1 MKKDKKKDKPAN
13 KTPELSKAKK
23 ALDAYLKE
31 NNLDPTKDWSKD
43 KKHGKKVTELLNKL
57 NKERDK
63 VAAQYPEKDLDNE
76 KKLVKMKKKSEE
88 ERASKKKE
96 KKEKKESTGSRVTKY
111 DYPLIDGREMTSD
124 EKKKYRMEQRKLA
137 AGKAPKEEKPKK
149 EKKEKAEATEK
160 AAPAKKDK
168 KAKDKKKKK
177 AKKEED

>member
-1 MKKDKKKDKPAN
+1 MKKDKKKDKPVN

-31 NNLDPTKDWSKD
+31 NNLDPQKDWSKD

-76 KKLVKMKKKSEE
+76 KKLVKMKKKAEE
-88 ERASKKKE
+88 EKASKKKA
-96 KKEKKESTGSRVTKY
+96 KEKKESTGRVTKY
-111 DYPLIDGREMTSD
+111 DYPLIDGREMTSE

-149 EKKEKAEATEK
+149 EKTVKAAEKADSE
-160 AAPAKKDK
+160 KKDK

-177 AKKEED
+177 AQKEED

>member
-63 VAAQYPEKDLDNE
+63 VAAQYPEKDLKNE
-76 KKLVKMKKKSEE
+76 AKLVKMEK
-88 ERASKKKE
+88 AKE
-96 KKEKKESTGSRVTKY
+96 DEKALKKKEKKESTSRVTKY

-149 EKKEKAEATEK
+149 EKAEATEK

-168 KAKDKKKKK
+168 KAKDKKK